1 MEKTG
6 IAIISFIFGAVAG
19 SIATYFV
26 MKQQM
31 EPELEVVYEPNDE
44 IKERIKDDFEK
55 KVNTERK
62 VVTEST
68 KQEDEQDKKE
78 YENII
83 RKYNHQL
90 KKPEVDIR
98 DMLNKKP
105 YFISE
110 EDYAT
115 TNLNYDKDSMTY
127 YAEDDVLTDD
137 CDEMVDDPGRFD
149 EAVKV
154 LLDSTNDETEVYIRD
169 DSTYTDYAVSIS
181 NGSYQREVLGYIK
194 ELEDDEPRRP
204 KHKKDEDE

>member
-44 IKERIKDDFEK
+44 IKERIKEDFEK
-55 KVNTERK
+55 KADTERK

-98 DMLNKKP
+98 EMLNKKP
-105 YFISE
+105 YLISE

-194 ELEDDEPRRP
+194 ELEDEPRRP

>member
-44 IKERIKDDFEK
+44 IRERIKEDSEK
-55 KVNTERK
+55 KVDTERK

-98 DMLNKKP
+98 EMLNKKP
-105 YFISE
+105 YLISE

-181 NGSYQREVLGYIK
+181 NGSYQREVLGYIE
-194 ELEDDEPRRP
+194 ELEDEPRRP

>member
-105 YFISE
+105 YLISE

-115 TNLNYDKDSMTY
+115 TNLNYDKDSMRY

-181 NGSYQREVLGYIK
+181 NGSYQREVLGYIE
-194 ELEDDEPRRP
+194 ELEDEPRRP

>member
-19 SIATYFV
+19 SVATYFV

-44 IKERIKDDFEK
+44 IKERIKEDSEK
-55 KVNTERK
+55 KVDTERK

-98 DMLNKKP
+98 EMLNKKP
-105 YFISE
+105 YLISE

-181 NGSYQREVLGYIK
+181 NGSYQREVLGYIE
-194 ELEDDEPRRP
+194 ELEDEPRRP
-204 KHKKDEDE
+204 KRKKDEDE

>member
-31 EPELEVVYEPNDE
+31 EPELEVVYEPNEE
-44 IKERIKDDFEK
+44 IKERIKEDSEK
-55 KVNTERK
+55 KVDIERK

-90 KKPEVDIR
+90 KKPEVDIKE
-98 DMLNKKP
+98 MLNRKP
-105 YFISE
+105 YLISE

-115 TNLNYDKDSMTY
+115 TNLNYDKDFMTY
-127 YAEDDVLTDD
+127 YAEDDVLTND

-194 ELEDDEPRRP
+194 ELDDEPRRP

>member
-19 SIATYFV
+19 SITTYFV

-44 IKERIKDDFEK
+44 IKERIKEDSEK
-55 KVNTERK
+55 KVDTERK

-98 DMLNKKP
+98 EMLNKKP
-105 YFISE
+105 YLISE

-169 DSTYTDYAVSIS
+169 DSTYTDYAVSIY
-181 NGSYQREVLGYIK
+181 NGSYQREVLGYIE
-194 ELEDDEPRRP
+194 ELEDEPRRP

>member
-19 SIATYFV
+19 SITTYFI

-44 IKERIKDDFEK
+44 IKERIKEDSEK
-55 KVNTERK
+55 KVDTERK

-98 DMLNKKP
+98 EMLNKKP
-105 YFISE
+105 YLISE

-181 NGSYQREVLGYIK
+181 NGSYQREVLGYIE
-194 ELEDDEPRRP
+194 ELEDEPRRP

>member
-6 IAIISFIFGAVAG
+6 IAIFSFIFGAVAG

-26 MKQQM
+26 MKQQI

-44 IKERIKDDFEK
+44 IKERIKEDSEK
-55 KVNTERK
+55 KVDTERK

-68 KQEDEQDKKE
+68 KQENEQDKKE

-105 YFISE
+105 YLISE

-149 EAVKV
+149 DAVKV

-194 ELEDDEPRRP
+194 ELEDEPRRP

>member
-19 SIATYFV
+19 SITTYFV

-44 IKERIKDDFEK
+44 IKERIKEDSEK
-55 KVNTERK
+55 KVDTERK

-68 KQEDEQDKKE
+68 KQEDEQGKKE

-98 DMLNKKP
+98 EMLNKKP
-105 YFISE
+105 YLISE

-181 NGSYQREVLGYIK
+181 NGSYQREVLGYIE
-194 ELEDDEPRRP
+194 ELEDEPRRP